1 MADVELEIGGRLYT
15 IACRDGGEDHLRTI
29 AQHVDKKAAEARSAV
44 GDATESRQL
53 LFAALLLAD
62 EIAEMNAGRAPP
74 PASTPDPQLAGALSA
89 LATRI
94 EAVADTLERA

>member
-62 EIAEMNAGRAPP
+62 EIAEMTGGGSSP